1 MFKKGDAQ
9 EIMINLNQFDLGNSP
24 KKYEHII
31 YYEWYT
37 DIRAGGPTGYL
48 ANLLDG
54 LNRIENNENPIIFF
68 NILDKMPPTP
78 LPEIKGIYKNVHD
91 FFYNRACLKSF
102 YIDHVSRYQK
112 RLRTEYLNFLKSP
125 NAMYCRDDM
134 FGKMDLKQTK
144 TIHVHTIGDAIKVR
158 NSLNRIGAKRTKLL
172 LTSHTPEAPSDE
184 YYKDYLENGHE
195 KKYADEVKKLWIEI
209 EKRAFKAA
217 DILIFPSKEAMEPLY
232 STMEDFQE
240 LVKNKDIRFIPS
252 GAKQLTSLL
261 SKEEAKKKYGVEGKF
276 VVGYVGRHN
285 EVKGYDILQNA
296 AQKVLM
302 KDKNIT
308 FLIGGKQGNVFA
320 PLNDERWIEA
330 GWVNPADLFQ
340 AIDVFVLPNRMTYF
354 DLVLLE
360 VMSMGVPII
369 ASATGGNK
377 SVQQQTEALILYD
390 NSADGLAESILT
402 LSQATA
408 EELENYSKRIRQE
421 YEKNYTPSIFATHY
435 ISLINQIYAD
445 YSLL

>member
-1 MFKKGDAQ
+1 
-9 EIMINLNQFDLGNSP
+9 MINLNQFDLENP
-24 KKYEHII
+24 EKKYEHII

-54 LNRIENNENPIIFF
+54 LNRIENNENPMIFF
-68 NILDKMPPTP
+68 NILDKTPPIP
-78 LPEIKGIYKNVHD
+78 LPEIKGIYKNIHD
-91 FFYNRACLKSF
+91 FFYNRAYLKSF

-112 RLRTEYLNFLKSP
+112 RLRTEYLNFLKNP
-125 NAMYCRDDM
+125 TAMYCRDDM
-134 FGKMDLKQTK
+134 FEKMNLKRTK
-144 TIHVHTIGDAIKVR
+144 TIHVHTIGDAIKVK
-158 NSLNRIGAKRTKLL
+158 NSLKRIGDKQTKLL

-184 YYKDYLENGHE
+184 YYKIE
-195 KKYADEVKKLWIEI
+195 KK
-209 EKRAFKAA
+209 AFEAA

-232 STMEDFQE
+232 STMEGFQKLIE
-240 LVKNKDIRFIPS
+240 NKDIRFIPS
-252 GAKQLTSLL
+252 GAKQLTTSL

-302 KDKNIT
+302 KDNNIT
-308 FLIGGKQGNVFA
+308 FLIGGKQGNVFT
-320 PLNDERWIEA
+320 PLNDKRWIEA
-330 GWVNPADLFQ
+330 GWVNPADLFR

-377 SVQQQTEALILYD
+377 SVQRQTGALILYN
-390 NSADGLAESILT
+390 NSADGLADSILT
-402 LSQATA
+402 LSQASA
-408 EELENYSKRIRQE
+408 EELENYSKRIQQE
-421 YEKNYTPSIFATHY
+421 YEKNYTPSIFATRY

-445 YSLL
+445 YDLL